1 MKTIKI
7 YIITF
12 ILLSVNGLSQTVFTK
27 LNPDNILVGDTASLQ
42 IELTVDN
49 KTKVELPQVKD
60 SLNQFI
66 EVLNE
71 KRDTLKVGENVTYRC
86 NFTLTSFE
94 QGDFLVNSL
103 PIKIN
108 GKIVQSDARELSVA
122 DLKVDTISQKMF
134 PIKPIIPE
142 NLSWWDRNQKL
153 IWFIIVG
160 IMLAL
165 LLLFVVWCFYKR
177 LKSDKYINSSSIP
190 PYDEAMQNLKKL
202 DKKKYLENE
211 DYKAFYSDLSF
222 ILRRYFSRRFDF
234 PAQALLSSDL
244 SEFMRVKQQISMKD
258 AEELQRFLTDS
269 DSVKYAK
276 QRIEESKH
284 KEYRSWVE
292 EIIQKTRP
300 VETEDKPDK
309 PNKGEKR

>member
-1 MKTIKI
+1 MKAIKV
-7 YIITF
+7 YISLF
-12 ILLSVNGLSQTVFTK
+12 ILLSINGLSQTVFTK

-42 IELTVDN
+42 IEITVDN
-49 KTKVELPQVKD
+49 KTKVELPQIKD

-66 EVLNE
+66 EVLNQ
-71 KRDTLKVGENVTYRC
+71 KRDTLKLGENITYRC

-142 NLSWWDRNQKL
+142 NLTWWDRNQKL
-153 IWFIIVG
+153 VWFIIGG
-160 IMLAL
+160 IMVAL
-165 LLLFVVWCFYKR
+165 LLLFVIWYFYKR
-177 LKSDKYINSSSIP
+177 LKSDKYINSPLVP

-202 DKKKYLENE
+202 DKKNYIQNG

-244 SEFMRVKQQISMKD
+244 SEFMKSKQQISSED

-269 DSVKYAK
+269 DGVKYAK
-276 QRIEESKH
+276 QQIEDFKH
-284 KEYRSWVE
+284 TEYRNWVE
-292 EIIQKTRP
+292 EIVQKTRP
-300 VETEDKPDK
+300 VEVENK
-309 PNKGEKR
+309 PN